1 MSNQKET
8 IAKLVKLFTEQQSLN
23 EDIKQ
28 VKDDAKS
35 SGLDPAIL
43 SNVAKA
49 IVNNEVD
56 KLLAKSESTIEAV
69 NVSRS

>member
-28 VKDDAKS
+28 VKDDAKA
-35 SGLDPAIL
+35 SGLDPAVL
-43 SNVAKA
+43 STVAKA
-49 IVNNEVD
+49 IVNDRVSEL
-56 KLLAKSESTIEAV
+56 KEKSELMIEAV